1 MGKVSNQ
8 SGAGRRR
15 PVPTNKKLKKNE
27 KSSILSLRS
36 CYASRSNLAVQ
47 IQELLPKAKAGDPK
61 ATRKLASVIKPYSSW
76 IARALL
82 ASIGK
87 YDDES
92 DPLIVQ
98 GDELADGG
106 DYMPDMTAALEKYQQ
121 SAKNGNHCGM
131 CRLGCCY
138 AEGKGCYKNKR
149 LAKYWLE
156 KAAAQCEEADEYLDV
171 YKLR

>member
-1 MGKVSNQ
+1 MQ
-8 SGAGRRR
+8 AGATSHPQNVGGDLVYHHSDGHDERIHIQNPEDGR
-15 PVPTNKKLKKNE
+15 
-27 KSSILSLRS
+27 
-36 CYASRSNLAVQ
+36 Q
-47 IQELLPKAKAGDPK
+47 IQELLPKAKTGDPK